1 MSSKRVGH
9 NLVTK
14 QLNTIEKERDGW
26 REGGRERKKNL
37 IQFRA

>member
-14 QLNTIEKERDGW
+14 QLNTIEKEREGW
-26 REGGRERKKNL
+26 MDGGREGRKEKSDS
-37 IQFRA
+37 I